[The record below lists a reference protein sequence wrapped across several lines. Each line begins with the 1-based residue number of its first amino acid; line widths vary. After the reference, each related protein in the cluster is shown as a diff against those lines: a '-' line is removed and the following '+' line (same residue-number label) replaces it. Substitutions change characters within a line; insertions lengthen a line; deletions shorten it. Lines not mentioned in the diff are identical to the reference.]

1 MKAFLSVFVLVPMLF
16 SVSAAAQTHV
26 SSGEVVV
33 DGVVT
38 KIRTYESEGLTE
50 RPVLLVALHGDSP
63 RRNPSYQ
70 YGFAR
75 TVAAQVKNTISVG
88 LLRPGYSDDAD
99 RRSDGVRGETVGDN
113 YDKPR
118 IDQIAAAIQQLGT
131 HHNAQQIVLAGH
143 SGGSAI
149 TAKLIA
155 AYPALI
161 NHAVIVS
168 CPCDIPAWRADMY
181 EFSKY
186 EGFRRELDV
195 VSPIDVA
202 SSISDETSI
211 SMFVGDNDRVTQEYL
226 NRAYFNEL
234 IKLNKNAELTILP
247 GEHNIFMHEQIIS
260 SIVAKISQMNA
271 GSH

>member
-1 MKAFLSVFVLVPMLF
+1 MKKFLPFFVLVPMFF
-16 SVSAAAQTHV
+16 SVSATAQTHV
-26 SSGEVVV
+26 SPGEVIV

-38 KIRTYESEGLTE
+38 QIRTYESEGLTE

-75 TVAAQVKNTISVG
+75 TVAAQVKNTIGVG
-88 LLRPGYSDDAD
+88 LLRPGYRDDAD
-99 RRSDGVRGETVGDN
+99 RRSDGVRGDAVGDN

-118 IDQIAAAIQQLGT
+118 IDQIAAAVQQLAT
-131 HHNAQQIVLAGH
+131 YHNARQIVLAGH

-155 AYPALI
+155 AYPTLI

-181 EFSKY
+181 EFRNY
-186 EGFRRELDV
+186 EGFSRPLDV

-202 SSISDETSI
+202 GLISDETSI
-211 SMFVGDNDRVTQEYL
+211 SIFVGDRDRVTQEYL
-226 NRAYFNEL
+226 NRAYFEEL
-234 IKLNKNAELTILP
+234 IKLNKNAELTVLQ
-247 GEHNIFMHEQIIS
+247 GEHNIFRHEKIIS
-260 SIVAKISQMNA
+260 SIVAKISAMNA